1 MTSSGLEVKY
11 MDGRDPLTIGEVSA
25 RSGLAPSAL
34 RYYESLELITSTRTS
49 GDRRLYKRAVLR
61 RVAVIRAAQ
70 QVGLSLDQ
78 VRLAFAGF
86 PLDVA
91 PSKRD
96 WTRMSAA
103 WQPLLDKRIADLQ
116 QVRDNLN
123 SCVGCGCLS
132 MTQCRL
138 YNPRD
143 TLAETGSGSRRLFPE
158 PQKTDRAE
166 LPEGRDTRRR

>member
-1 MTSSGLEVKY
+1 
-11 MDGRDPLTIGEVSA
+11 MDKRDLLTIGEVSA

-34 RYYESLELITSTRTS
+34 RYYESLALITSTRTS
-49 GDRRLYKRAVLR
+49 GDRRRYERAVLR

-78 VRLAFAGF
+78 VRTAFAGI
-86 PLDVA
+86 PLAVA

-96 WTRMSAA
+96 WARMSAA
-103 WQPLLDKRIADLQ
+103 WQPLLDQRITDLQ
-116 QVRDNLN
+116 QVRDNLS

-138 YNPRD
+138 YNPQD
-143 TLAETGSGSRRLFPE
+143 TLASSGPGATRLFPE
-158 PQKTDRAE
+158 PQSQ
-166 LPEGRDTRRR
+166 

>member
-1 MTSSGLEVKY
+1 MTSSGLEVKR
-11 MDGRDPLTIGEVSA
+11 MDKQDLLTIGEVST

-34 RYYESLELITSTRTS
+34 RYYESLGLITSTRTS
-49 GDRRLYKRAVLR
+49 GDRRRFARGVLR

-78 VRLAFAGF
+78 VRTTFAGF

-103 WQPLLDKRIADLQ
+103 WQPLLEQRIAELQ
-116 QVRDNLN
+116 QVRDNLS

-138 YNPRD
+138 YNPQD
-143 TLAETGSGSRRLFPE
+143 TLSSTGSGPRRLFPGTQE
-158 PQKTDRAE
+158 TDPAE
-166 LPEGRDTRRR
+166 LP